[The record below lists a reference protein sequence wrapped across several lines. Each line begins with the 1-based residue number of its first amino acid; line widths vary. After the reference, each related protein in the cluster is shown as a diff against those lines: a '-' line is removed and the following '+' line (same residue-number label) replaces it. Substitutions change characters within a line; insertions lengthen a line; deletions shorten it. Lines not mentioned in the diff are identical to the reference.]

1 MTEITN
7 FRKERLSFRYFF
19 QLLLAIT
26 FPIQLWYIILI
37 IKDLQFV
44 AERTLPWDAVG
55 YASYSLLFA
64 LTESILITLIFWG
77 ISLLM
82 PKTWD
87 QKRTISLLG
96 SVFIVLALASM
107 VDMTAN
113 IFNEVRIS
121 RQYLYGLENFTA
133 QTYGLIALAIILA
146 SAAAIFMILRGK
158 KASGWIAGFF
168 ERVSTLSYFYLFL
181 DVVGIVIVIL
191 RNVSNKL

>member
-7 FRKERLSFRYFF
+7 FRKDRLSFRYFF

-64 LTESILITLIFWG
+64 LAESILITLIFWG

-87 QKRTISLLG
+87 HERTISLLG

-113 IFNEVRIS
+113 IFNELRIS

-146 SAAAIFMILRGK
+146 SAAAVFIILRSK
-158 KASGWIAGFF
+158 KAAGWIAGFF

-181 DVVGIVIVIL
+181 DVVGIIIIIL
-191 RNVSNKL
+191 RNVSRTL